1 MATRLRSPARHIVVA
16 LPRDAAEAAATL
28 AWVGEHLRR
37 EGDAFTLLHV
47 RPADITAP
55 SPAPFLPVD
64 VPMDALAD
72 DCLAGDDAEGAAAA
86 TAAAKALGEDVA
98 VVKLRSPLAR
108 IVDALMAYLAALPAE
123 RAASAL
129 VLGSHEA
136 AARGGDKCAAMRFV
150 VASLCALTRVSQARE
165 FAAHHS

>member
-1 MATRLRSPARHIVVA
+1 MATRLRSPARHLLVA

-64 VPMDALAD
+64 VPLDALAD

-86 TAAAKALGEDVA
+86 TAAATALGEDVA
-98 VVKLRSPLAR
+98 VVKLRSPLPR
-108 IVDALMAYLAALPAE
+108 IVDALMAYIAALPAE

-136 AARGGDKCAAMRFV
+136 AARGGDKCARSDA
-150 VASLCALTRVSQARE
+150 LCGCMHLLTR
-165 FAAHHS
+165 